1 MAPEDA
7 RVDIASMPGST
18 TVSVG
23 DIASQAEV
31 VVGEAIGHRLW
42 VISTRS
48 LSSDACRAN
57 LDTPSFRV
65 WRLDACGSY
74 HQSSLDEFFA
84 NRVSGGPLVV
94 QVHGNRMEFDD
105 AIERGLFVYHKTMPH
120 ASVSSLDYVLFSWP
134 SEKEGLLV
142 NDGREKADRTDAEGL
157 YLAWLLRQCLS
168 QSGNICVVG
177 YSFGGRVA
185 TGAAHALAGGSLGGR
200 QLPGEPVQGANLRM
214 GLIAPALE
222 DSWLQPGNY
231 HGLASQNIERMT
243 ILYNRRD
250 AVLKRYWL
258 LDQVRGRMA
267 LGFTGPRGIGPRVDG
282 SPMEVHSCDCSLSLG
297 IYHDEKKYYTESCQ
311 AGRQMAKLIKTLE

>member
-23 DIASQAEV
+23 DIASHAEV

-142 NDGREKADRTDAEGL
+142 NDGREKAERTDATPRGCTGL
-157 YLAWLLRQCLS
+157 AVTSVFVAERQHLRRRIQLWWT
-168 QSGNICVVG
+168 
-177 YSFGGRVA
+177 GRYRR
-185 TGAAHALAGGSLGGR
+185 GSCARGW
-200 QLPGEPVQGANLRM
+200 QLRRSTASREPVQGANLRM

-231 HGLASQNIERMT
+231 HG
-243 ILYNRRD
+243 
-250 AVLKRYWL
+250 
-258 LDQVRGRMA
+258 
-267 LGFTGPRGIGPRVDG
+267 
-282 SPMEVHSCDCSLSLG
+282 
-297 IYHDEKKYYTESCQ
+297 
-311 AGRQMAKLIKTLE
+311 